1 MFYLMVTGQFPDYS
15 SVPRANHQHL
25 FYRRMDSQRHVCD
38 HLVIDKFILFR
49 QHHITVQRQ
58 KPSKFRGI
66 KDVNP
71 LEFTLAAVELAVYP
85 DGQLYPRRVFFR
97 KPEIHVILLSVEI

>member
-1 MFYLMVTGQFPDYS
+1 
-15 SVPRANHQHL
+15 
-25 FYRRMDSQRHVCD
+25 MDSQRHVCD

-85 DGQLYPRRVFFR
+85 DGQLYPGVCFSENQKFM
-97 KPEIHVILLSVEI
+97 LYSFQ